1 MNHRVSWAQE
11 CIRSKNIH
19 HEEHACMGRGGSVS
33 GPKDVILAAHW
44 LPGATVVLCAGAPLS
59 WMPQLLWPPDSADP
73 LPFSNQVTSFLPMA
87 SSSRAMTSRS
97 MKARSQGSLTRC
109 ASLWIRTPCCC
120 QVSCNSQCPCG
131 QSPPTTGRLVWSLA
145 LGSMAGSA
153 PCVQTTPFPS
163 KPTLCL
169 PCRAMAWPGN
179 SHSKHQSVSPLQD
192 TASVLSSF

>member
-1 MNHRVSWAQE
+1 MNHRVPWAQE

-120 QVSCNSQCPCG
+120 QVSHVPTHHGEAGVVPDSRVNG
-131 QSPPTTGRLVWSLA
+131 RISPLCA
-145 LGSMAGSA
+145 NH
-153 PCVQTTPFPS
+153 PFPKQAHIMPS
-163 KPTLCL
+163 MQSHGLAWKLPQQTSECL
-169 PCRAMAWPGN
+169 TPARHC
-179 SHSKHQSVSPLQD
+179 
-192 TASVLSSF
+192 